1 MALAKEVAQGRV
13 PAREAANGLVEEKGL
28 AKGLVKEEGRELVK
42 VGAREKGLS
51 QQVC

>member
-1 MALAKEVAQGRV
+1 MALAKELARGRV
-13 PAREAANGLVEEKGL
+13 PVREAANGLVEEREL
-28 AKGLVKEEGRELVK
+28 SKGLVKEEGRELVK